1 MEHLIFLGGNAL
13 KNVRR
18 DFYRYTA
25 LSVFGMLGSAGTIL
39 ADTFF
44 VSDRLGAD
52 GLAALNIAICI
63 FGLING
69 LGLLFGIGGATYYS
83 IAKARGEDEKAN
95 EGFSLSLYLA
105 LACGAVLWICGMFF
119 SKQIVQLLGAEGVI
133 LPMADVYMKTIL
145 CFAPFFL
152 LRHVYISFIRNDGG
166 PRLAMVA
173 MLAGSVANIVL
184 DYLMI
189 YPLHM
194 GIFGAALATALTPLL
209 GILICAV
216 HLLRKK
222 NGFHLRKVLVK
233 LSDIHRL
240 CSFGVAAFINE
251 FSSGIVLLVFN
262 LLILEC
268 AGNLG
273 VAAYGIIANLA
284 LVVMAVYTGISQGV
298 QPLLSKAHGLGNTQE
313 VQTVYRHSI
322 LLSTLLGIL
331 VVAGTFRF
339 APELVAI
346 FNHEHNAA
354 LQGMAEAGLKIYFV
368 SFLFLG
374 YNFMVSSLFSAT
386 EKAHFAFALSFFRGC
401 IGIIVAAVVF
411 AILWG
416 ITGIWLSI
424 PAIECITLFMGV
436 FFFYRTQVRERRE
449 YLAAEM

>member
-1 MEHLIFLGGNAL
+1 
-13 KNVRR
+13 
-18 DFYRYTA
+18 
-25 LSVFGMLGSAGTIL
+25 MLGSAGTIL

-83 IAKARGEDEKAN
+83 ISKARGEDEKAN
-95 EGFSLSLYLA
+95 QIYSLSLYMA
-105 LACGAVLWICGMFF
+105 LGSGAILWFCGMFF

-173 MLAGSVANIVL
+173 MLTGSVANIVL

-189 YPLHM
+189 YPMQM
-194 GIFGAALATALTPLL
+194 GIFGAALATGLTPII
-209 GILICAV
+209 GILICTV
-216 HLLRKK
+216 HFWRKK
-222 NGFHLRKVLVK
+222 NGFHWAKVSAT
-233 LSDIHRL
+233 LSDVGRL

-251 FSSGIVLLVFN
+251 FSSGVVLLVFN

-298 QPLLSKAHGLGNTQE
+298 QPLLSKAYGLGNVQE

-322 LLSTLLGIL
+322 IVSTLLGVF
-331 VVAGTFRF
+331 VVAGAYHF
-339 APELVAI
+339 APELVAM

-354 LQGMAEAGLKIYFV
+354 LQGIAETGLKIYFV

-386 EKAHFAFALSFFRGC
+386 EKANYAFALSFFRGC
-401 IGIIVAAVVF
+401 IGIIAGAILFAV
-411 AILWG
+411 LWG
-416 ITGIWLSI
+416 ITGIWISI
-424 PAIECITLFMGV
+424 PAIECLTLLLGIS
-436 FFFYRTQVRERRE
+436 FFNRTQTRAQREC
-449 YLAAEM
+449 LAVDL